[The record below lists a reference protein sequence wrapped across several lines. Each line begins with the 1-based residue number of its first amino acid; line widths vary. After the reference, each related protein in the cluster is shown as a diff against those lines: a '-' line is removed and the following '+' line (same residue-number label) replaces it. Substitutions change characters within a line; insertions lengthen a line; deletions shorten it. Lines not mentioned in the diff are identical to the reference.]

1 MTNKAVEGTDPATRV
16 LKGQRKAN
24 GFTAATPVKMT
35 ITDPTGKA
43 SDAGSTT
50 VTDAAGSYE
59 LSSPTGLATAPAA
72 TPSPSPPEPVPPPRR
87 SPTQSRLPRRFR
99 LRHQPAL
106 PMVDPRSISKSPE
119 AVYPWVEC
127 DLRFTP
133 RSRATRPT
141 RWQRVGYLTP
151 IRGPAAALFTLKPL
165 TRTT

>member
-1 MTNKAVEGTDPATRV
+1 MTNKAIEGTDPATRV
-16 LKGQRKAN
+16 LKVSGKAN

-59 LSSPTGLATAPAA
+59 LSSPTGLMTAPGSYTFTITAGTGATAKTVTDTVAIAAKISFTTSTGVADGGPAINFEITGSGVPVGSNDLHGLLQEAERLDHTLA
-72 TPSPSPPEPVPPPRR
+72 TSGV
-87 SPTQSRLPRRFR
+87 FN
-99 LRHQPAL
+99 
-106 PMVDPRSISKSPE
+106 
-119 AVYPWVEC
+119 
-127 DLRFTP
+127 
-133 RSRATRPT
+133 
-141 RWQRVGYLTP
+141 P